1 MSYEDVKANLVR
13 QITAQKNLYKFR
25 MFLYSLN
32 RNVRE
37 YCFAISRDYI
47 NNELQNPVVTATER
61 ERIQRLLTH
70 WQWNTFDTTS
80 NAWWTT
86 LSTQHSSSLSL
97 LTLINLWIDDIHTF
111 DPENFETATD
121 GLR

>member
-1 MSYEDVKANLVR
+1 MTYENVKATVVR
-13 QITAQKNLYKFR
+13 QITAEKNLYKFR

-37 YCFAISRDYI
+37 HCFAISRDYL

-61 ERIQRLLTH
+61 ERVQRLLTH

-111 DPENFETATD
+111 DPENFETETD
-121 GLR
+121 GIR

>member
-1 MSYEDVKANLVR
+1 MSYEDVKVR
-13 QITAQKNLYKFR
+13 LIMKITAQKKIYKFR

-32 RNVRE
+32 RGVRE
-37 YCFAISRDYI
+37 DCFAISRDYL
-47 NNELQNPVVTATER
+47 NNELQNPLVTATER
-61 ERIQRLLTH
+61 ERIQRLLLH

-80 NAWWTT
+80 TLWWTR
-86 LSTQHSSSLSL
+86 LSTEHNSSLSL
-97 LTLINLWIDDIHTF
+97 MTLINLWIDDIHTF